1 VTEGEAL
8 LYHAGPN
15 SINGE
20 IADQL
25 IPRVAVSGEN
35 MKTVA
40 FTKMEDSTKEEYEF
54 LDKLEE
60 EYREGLAD
68 RLLHGLQQL
77 EHSLS
82 GYQISRLD
90 HVLQGATRAY
100 RADESEEMIL
110 AVLLHDIGDEL
121 APYSHS
127 EMAAA
132 ILRPFV
138 SEKLYWI
145 VKQHGLFQM
154 YYYAHF
160 CGGDRNVRDKFKD
173 HQWYQDAI
181 DFCARYDQN
190 CFDPDYDSEPLEFF
204 EPLIRK
210 LVAAPQMD
218 NEEHT
223 ARYGTA

>member
-1 VTEGEAL
+1 ME
-8 LYHAGPN
+8 
-15 SINGE
+15 
-20 IADQL
+20 
-25 IPRVAVSGEN
+25 
-35 MKTVA
+35 TVN
-40 FTKMEDSTKEEYEF
+40 FIRMEDSTEEEYQF
-54 LDKLEE
+54 LDTLEE
-60 EYREGLAD
+60 EYKAGLAD
-68 RLLHGLQQL
+68 RLIIALNLL

-82 GYQISRLD
+82 GYKISRLD

-110 AVLLHDIGDEL
+110 SVLLHDIGDEL

-145 VKQHGLFQM
+145 VKHHGLFQM

-160 CGGDRNVRDKFKD
+160 FGGDRNARDKFKE
-173 HQWYQDAI
+173 HRWYQDAI
-181 DFCARYDQN
+181 DFCQDYDQN
-190 CFDPDYDSEPLEFF
+190 CFDPDYDSESLEFF
-204 EPLIRK
+204 EPLIQK
-210 LVAAPQMD
+210 LVAAPKHQD
-218 NEEHT
+218 EEQV